1 MLPMNDRQ
9 MRMMMR
15 KMGINVKELKAERV
29 IIEMTDKQ
37 YVFSQ
42 PSVTIMDMKGEKTYQ
57 ITGTV
62 EVRSTVNEDDVML
75 VVEQTGK
82 STEEARK
89 ALIETGGDIAQ
100 AILNLSS

>member
-29 IIEMTDKQ
+29 VIETIDKQ

-57 ITGTV
+57 ITGAV
-62 EVRSTVNEDDVML
+62 EVRPSINEDDVTL